1 MERAAAMA
9 TAQRAR
15 NEVDRAA
22 ISRTTSMST
31 DQTLAE
37 RIDQLEMRIA
47 YQDQTLE
54 ELNQVI
60 TDQWK
65 QVNNLKR
72 QMARLEEQMSQAP
85 VGGAPAQ
92 EPPPPHY

>member
-1 MERAAAMA
+1 
-9 TAQRAR
+9 
-15 NEVDRAA
+15 
-22 ISRTTSMST
+22 MST